1 MTIFDWINQ
10 MLVTKKH
17 WDEFTE
23 DEQKK
28 FSPFIINR
36 FLSMDEEFI
45 EIVNMFQPYSIGM
58 LESKDIYE
66 FYCKLL
72 PKGKRFN
79 KYIKGKKDKKY
90 DQELVDL
97 LCEYFEES
105 KSHILDYIELMN
117 KNQLKM
123 ILELYGVEPKKV
135 KKLIVEKTK

>member
-1 MTIFDWINQ
+1 MTIFDWVNQ
-10 MLVTKKH
+10 LLVHKKH
-17 WDEFTE
+17 WNEFTE

-36 FLSMDEEFI
+36 FLSMDKEFT

-72 PKGKRFN
+72 PRGKGFN

-90 DQELVDL
+90 DPELIDL
-97 LCEYFEES
+97 LCKYFEES
-105 KSHILDYIELMN
+105 KSHVLEYLELIN
-117 KNQLKM
+117 KEQLKS
-123 ILELYGVEPKKV
+123 ILQLYGVEPKKV
-135 KKLIVEKTK
+135 RRYIK

>member
-1 MTIFDWINQ
+1 MTIIDWINNI
-10 MLVTKKH
+10 LIYKKP
-17 WDEFTE
+17 WEEFSEAHHKT
-23 DEQKK
+23 
-28 FSPFIINR
+28 FSPYIINR
-36 FLSMDEEFI
+36 FLSMDKEFI

-90 DQELVDL
+90 DPELIDL
-97 LCEYFEES
+97 LCQYFEES
-105 KSHILDYIELMN
+105 KSHVLDYLELIN
-117 KNQLKM
+117 KDQLKM

-135 KKLIVEKTK
+135 KKWVK